1 MPTLHD
7 LVERVD
13 RLVLRHEELRRT
25 SALVQA
31 QLDSVTQERDSLRSR
46 LGAAR
51 ARIDALL
58 ARLPVEGQ
66 TEGPASSPVA
76 PPTHHPVSAL
86 SDEAGRGSA

>member
-58 ARLPVEGQ
+58 ARLPVE
-66 TEGPASSPVA
+66 SPVEGSVEPLTKQA
-76 PPTHHPVSAL
+76 VSAMGN
-86 SDEAGRGSA
+86 EAGRESA

>member
-31 QLDSVTQERDSLRSR
+31 QLNSVTQERDSLRSR

-58 ARLPVEGQ
+58 ARLPVEG
-66 TEGPASSPVA
+66 PASSEAA
-76 PPTHHPVSAL
+76 PTTHHPVSAL

>member
-58 ARLPVEGQ
+58 ARLPVE
-66 TEGPASSPVA
+66 SPVESA
-76 PPTHHPVSAL
+76 VEPPTQQAVSAM
-86 SDEAGRGSA
+86 SNEAGRESA